1 MLFSDTHDLLRYL
14 KYICYLLSEIQRFS
28 LHQRI
33 LLYSLFSLIK
43 RAVDIH
49 CIFNWLANF
58 LNWTA
63 LIGSSELNVT
73 LWYIIHSLLLYN
85 TLTASF
91 VKLNEAI
98 KTENNAK
105 HTHRE
110 KALSIKTVVLT
121 KSMNMDS
128 WVFGTSTQLFRRDS

>member
-1 MLFSDTHDLLRYL
+1 M
-14 KYICYLLSEIQRFS
+14 
-28 LHQRI
+28 
-33 LLYSLFSLIK
+33 
-43 RAVDIH
+43 
-49 CIFNWLANF
+49 ANF

-63 LIGSSELNVT
+63 LIGSSEFNVT

-85 TLTASF
+85 TLTA
-91 VKLNEAI
+91 VKLNETI
-98 KTENNAK
+98 KTENNVK

-128 WVFGTSTQLFRRDS
+128 CVFGTSTQLFRKDS